1 MNKFKLVAVAAV
13 LAAPITAVVADTAE
27 ARRPGLNRL
36 FRVQHTLRAFRKPT
50 VYVYRRSTTYR
61 EYSPS
66 QRSKQRQEAATTPKK
81 PAQKGQSAG
90 AGVRQV
96 DARGRVYDPGSMVW
110 FDGGNQCWTGT
121 QPWTFKNNAWFYGDS
136 RWYPSGGGW
145 QADTAD
151 PPASV
156 GCQTVPAFAALTPPL
171 EEITRIEGLSDA
183 PAAPKSETK
192 SVQPPTSASPADNP
206 ANCRTY
212 LAVIGETVAVPC
224 APSTS
229 VPVAEPQP
237 APPTAKPEPAPA
249 PVRRAEPSPPAPIA
263 PAAAPAAAE
272 RTKEIVRS
280 KAKRRAPRHDNDDD

>member
-13 LAAPITAVVADTAE
+13 LAAPIAAVVADTAE

-66 QRSKQRQEAATTPKK
+66 QQSKQRREAATTPKK
-81 PAQKGQSAG
+81 LAQKGQSAG

-110 FDGGNQCWTGT
+110 FDGGNQCWTG
-121 QPWTFKNNAWFYGDS
+121 
-136 RWYPSGGGW
+136 GGW
-145 QADTAD
+145 QADTVD
-151 PPASV
+151 PPAPV

-171 EEITRIEGLSDA
+171 EEITRIEGPADV

-192 SVQPPTSASPADNP
+192 SVQPPTSAPPADRP
-206 ANCRTY
+206 ANCREY
-212 LAVIGETVAVPC
+212 LASIGETVALPC
-224 APSTS
+224 APSTP

-237 APPTAKPEPAPA
+237 APPAAKPEPAPT
-249 PVRRAEPSPPAPIA
+249 PVRKAEPTPPAPIA